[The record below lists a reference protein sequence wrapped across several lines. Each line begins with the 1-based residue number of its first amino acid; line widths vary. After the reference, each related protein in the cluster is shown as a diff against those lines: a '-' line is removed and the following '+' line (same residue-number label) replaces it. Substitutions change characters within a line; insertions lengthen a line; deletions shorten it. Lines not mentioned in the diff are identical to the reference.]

1 MIRNANTLPLWIA
14 FILLLLIKCINS
26 DTDYTK
32 MQDICLLLADI
43 VPGLGKR
50 LIMLVGLTLGNKNE
64 FGKVFSPFEF
74 EVVEEPKK
82 KRD

>member
-1 MIRNANTLPLWIA
+1 
-14 FILLLLIKCINS
+14 
-26 DTDYTK
+26 

-64 FGKVFSPFEF
+64 FGKVFNPFEF